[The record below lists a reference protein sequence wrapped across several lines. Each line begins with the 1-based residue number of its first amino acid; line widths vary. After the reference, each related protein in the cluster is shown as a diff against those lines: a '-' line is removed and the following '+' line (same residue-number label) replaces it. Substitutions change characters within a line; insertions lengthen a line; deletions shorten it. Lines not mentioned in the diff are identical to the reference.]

1 MEVVQ
6 SPERKQDGITV
17 KRESY
22 LNNSLMSGWKTTPN
36 RLAKQVP
43 LVKELKSKS
52 EVAQSCPTLCDPMD
66 CSFEEDN
73 GNPRQYSRL
82 ENLMDRGAW

>member
-6 SPERKQDGITV
+6 SPERKPDGITV

-22 LNNSLMSGWKTTPN
+22 PNNSLMSGWKTTPN

-52 EVAQSCPTLCDPMD
+52 KVTHSCLTLCDPMD

-73 GNPRQYSRL
+73 GNPLQYSRL
-82 ENLMDRGAW
+82 ENPMGGGAW